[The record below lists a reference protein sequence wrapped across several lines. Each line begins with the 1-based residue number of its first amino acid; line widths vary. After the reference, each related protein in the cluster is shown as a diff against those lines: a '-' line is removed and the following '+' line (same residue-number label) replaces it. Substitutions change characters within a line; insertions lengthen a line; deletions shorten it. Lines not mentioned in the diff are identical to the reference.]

1 METVAAAN
9 EEAVEAWSG
18 VLFDRWARYRDVLA
32 VSIRPFSDAAYDLC
46 RPEPGERVLDVGCG
60 LGETTRA
67 LAGRVGPTGEVVGI
81 DAGERF
87 VETAA
92 DEADEAGLGN
102 VTYVTGDVQVADLG
116 TDFDLAFSRFGSRFF
131 ANPVAALRNVRSA
144 LRPGGRLCMVVWRN
158 KLANE
163 WLHRGELVVE
173 KYLDRPEETDEP
185 TCGPGPFSMANAD
198 TTSDVLTAAGF
209 DDIGLRRCDISYLM
223 GRDRLAA
230 PARRRGLRRG
240 PRGTPP
246 EPRRRRLRPAP
257 QRCAGALRRAR
268 RQGPAAAGPAQR
280 RGARS
285 RPRGDRGRRP
295 RAAAA
300 AARDRADRRRA
311 GTRPRARGGA
321 DRRRLRAPAAPARRR
336 ALTTGPPNRDW
347 RR

>member
-87 VETAA
+87 VKTAA
-92 DEADEAGLGN
+92 DEADEAGLEN

-116 TDFDLAFSRFGSRFF
+116 TDFDLAFSRFGSMFF

-223 GRDRLAA
+223 GRDLDKAIEVVMAIGPAGELIRLAGDEA
-230 PARRRGLRRG
+230 
-240 PRGTPP
+240 
-246 EPRRRRLRPAP
+246 EKI
-257 QRCAGALRRAR
+257 
-268 RQGPAAAGPAQR
+268 
-280 RGARS
+280 
-285 RPRGDRGRRP
+285 RPRLEAELRDAYADLERDDGVWAEASTWIVT
-295 RAAAA
+295 AANP
-300 AARDRADRRRA
+300 
-311 GTRPRARGGA
+311 G
-321 DRRRLRAPAAPARRR
+321 
-336 ALTTGPPNRDW
+336 
-347 RR
+347 

>member
-92 DEADEAGLGN
+92 DEADEAGLEN

-116 TDFDLAFSRFGSRFF
+116 TDFDLAFSRFGSMFF

-223 GRDRLAA
+223 GRDLDKAIEVVMAIGPAGELIRLAGDEA
-230 PARRRGLRRG
+230 
-240 PRGTPP
+240 
-246 EPRRRRLRPAP
+246 EKI
-257 QRCAGALRRAR
+257 
-268 RQGPAAAGPAQR
+268 
-280 RGARS
+280 
-285 RPRGDRGRRP
+285 RPRLEAELRDAYADLERDDGVWAEASTWIVT
-295 RAAAA
+295 AANP
-300 AARDRADRRRA
+300 
-311 GTRPRARGGA
+311 G
-321 DRRRLRAPAAPARRR
+321 
-336 ALTTGPPNRDW
+336 
-347 RR
+347 